1 MVDPMANKKS
11 FLAAALLA
19 LALPG
24 MAAAADPADAAD
36 RPSGGQGRDLDLT
49 MRIIENPA
57 ALGAE
62 AVTRRI
68 PLPPPVPAIPD
79 AREDKPPERGASE
92 EAREKGREFGKEAA
106 ERARDRA
113 ERAAERGEDFGR
125 SRAEKKRPGPP
136 RPPKP

>member
-1 MVDPMANKKS
+1 MTIKKS

-36 RPSGGQGRDLDLT
+36 RPSGGQGKDLDLT

-68 PLPPPVPAIPD
+68 PLPPPVPAVPA
-79 AREDKPPERGASE
+79 AREEKPRAGERGAGE